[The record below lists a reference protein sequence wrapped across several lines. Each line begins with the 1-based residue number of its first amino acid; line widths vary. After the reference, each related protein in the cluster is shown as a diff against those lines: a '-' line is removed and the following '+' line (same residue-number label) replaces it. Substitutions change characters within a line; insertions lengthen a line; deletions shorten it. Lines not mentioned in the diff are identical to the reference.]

1 MNYDD
6 IINFPHH
13 VSKTR
18 KRMSLYERSA
28 QFAPFDALEGYMDQ
42 VKEVSRITQ
51 KEKEISEETKIIIN
65 DKLNNIEKN
74 ISLHPFVRIN
84 YFIKDSKKSGG
95 KYTIIS
101 GNVKRIDSI
110 NSEIILMDNK
120 KISIKDITN
129 IE

>member
-65 DKLNNIEKN
+65 EYIYKLFLIY
-74 ISLHPFVRIN
+74 L
-84 YFIKDSKKSGG
+84 
-95 KYTIIS
+95 
-101 GNVKRIDSI
+101 
-110 NSEIILMDNK
+110 
-120 KISIKDITN
+120 KISFTFFHGTRIIINCKRR
-129 IE
+129 